1 MHVDFFSGFRA
12 PVFLSL
18 RLQVLVL
25 GGYHHKSQPKLA
37 ICILIYIH
45 IYIRTY
51 VYTGYIQCI
60 YIYTYI
66 HTGYMQCIYSVLYKV
81 HE

>member
-1 MHVDFFSGFRA
+1 MHVVFFSGFRA

-37 ICILIYIH
+37 ICILIYI
-45 IYIRTY
+45 YIRTY

>member
-37 ICILIYIH
+37 ICILIYI
-45 IYIRTY
+45 YTY
-51 VYTGYIQCI
+51 VHMYTQVIYSVYI
-60 YIYTYI
+60 YIY
-66 HTGYMQCIYSVLYKV
+66 IYSHRVYAV
-81 HE
+81 YIQRSI